1 VVTIASHGESGVTRR
16 RELEEHLHKLG
27 EIRDI
32 MNSMKTLAYMETRK
46 LNRFLGN
53 QHAMMENIEKMASDF
68 VSYFPETLSIKGET
82 TNIYLLIG
90 SERGFC
96 GNFNETLLP
105 ALESILNKNKNNKSL
120 LVTVGHKL
128 RNILEED
135 KRINA
140 HLNGASVTEEI
151 EAVLTRIV
159 DTLINLQAA
168 YPSISLYV
176 IYHAEEHGESLT
188 SDNSQVLIQ
197 KLLPPFQDDLNKKTL
212 IPNKPILN
220 VSPDE
225 FLLELTDHYLLAG
238 LHEILYT
245 SLMAENHRR
254 MQHLEGAVDYMDD
267 KAEELTGKCNALRQ
281 EEIIEEIEVI
291 LLNSGGPEETLL
303 RK

>member
-1 VVTIASHGESGVTRR
+1 
-16 RELEEHLHKLG
+16 
-27 EIRDI
+27 
-32 MNSMKTLAYMETRK
+32 
-46 LNRFLGN
+46 
-53 QHAMMENIEKMASDF
+53 
-68 VSYFPETLSIKGET
+68 
-82 TNIYLLIG
+82 
-90 SERGFC
+90 
-96 GNFNETLLP
+96 
-105 ALESILNKNKNNKSL
+105 
-120 LVTVGHKL
+120 
-128 RNILEED
+128 
-135 KRINA
+135 
-140 HLNGASVTEEI
+140 
-151 EAVLTRIV
+151 
-159 DTLINLQAA
+159 LQAA

-220 VSPDE
+220 ISPDG
-225 FLLELTDHYLLAG
+225 FLLELTDHYLLAA

-267 KAEELTGKCNALRQ
+267 KAEELSGKCNALRQ

>member
-1 VVTIASHGESGVTRR
+1 VTRR

-27 EIRDI
+27 EIREI

-53 QHAMMENIEKMASDF
+53 QQTMMENIEQMASDF
-68 VSYFPETLSIKGET
+68 VSYFPETLSIKEET

-105 ALESILNKNKNNKSL
+105 ALESSLDENKNNKSL
-120 LVTVGHKL
+120 LMTVGHKL

-151 EAVLTRIV
+151 EAVLTRV
-159 DTLINLQAA
+159 VNTLINLQAA

-188 SDNSQVLIQ
+188 GDNSQVLIQ
-197 KLLPPFQDDLNKKTL
+197 KLLPPFQDYLNKTTL

-220 VSPDE
+220 ITPDE

-291 LLNSGGPEETLL
+291 LLNAGGPEETLL

>member
-1 VVTIASHGESGVTRR
+1 MTRR

-53 QHAMMENIEKMASDF
+53 QHSMMEDIKKLASDF
-68 VSYFPETLSIKGET
+68 VSNFPETLSIKGDT

-105 ALESILNKNKNNKSL
+105 ALESSLDENKNSKSL

-140 HLNGASVTEEI
+140 HLNGANVTEEI
-151 EAVLTRIV
+151 ETVLTSIV
-159 DTLINLQAA
+159 DTLINLQAT

-176 IYHAEEHGESLT
+176 IYHAEEHGESQT
-188 SDNSQVLIQ
+188 GDNSQVLIQ
-197 KLLPPFQDDLNKKTL
+197 KLLPPFQDYLDRTTPL
-212 IPNKPILN
+212 PNKPILN
-220 VSPDE
+220 IPPAE

-267 KAEELTGKCNALRQ
+267 KADELTGKCNALRQ

-291 LLNSGGPEETLL
+291 LLNAGSPEETLI